1 MKSERLAGRIDFEP
15 TEAMSY
21 DDYRHLCDDMQPD
34 IYRKTGLATSE
45 DYEIA
50 KRDERT
56 IFFETDGERIPLFVP
71 LASAGGYNIEVSQR
85 MTETENVYAMV
96 LPARFASSEEVDLS
110 PYLSLL
116 ESDAAIIVQSA
127 TDETDER
134 KAEIAH
140 KIAGGET
147 AIHDFVD
154 PRLPE
159 EYQKAKVSIYSAEL
173 VALDDT
179 GEMLPVS
186 GKSFKEL
193 FEEDQAET
201 GDMNTVL
208 MTAAEIRADEELFD
222 KLWALHDEKF
232 DWLGEYHPVSMQEN
246 KSFFKT
252 IICDDDTLSLIRFD
266 INEDGER
273 VPVCHGCAT
282 TSLHQIE
289 WLTDRFSGATSERM
303 NDQTFIQFF
312 YEIVS
317 KSSVEK
323 AFGYAQ
329 DLMRLNS
336 RLAKRRGGKGELLFE
351 STNMSSTYIP
361 SMVEKYVG
369 QEPNGMQISRPVERI
384 SQVDYWF
391 FRPGVSESV

>member
-1 MKSERLAGRIDFEP
+1 
-15 TEAMSY
+15 
-21 DDYRHLCDDMQPD
+21 MQPD